1 MASFL
6 SGGDLVARVYTAKG
20 TETIHVL
27 NHSELLFPGK
37 PTKDSFHFFI
47 RTYIKKRVK
56 MNGLKQLKMNFQ
68 LLFLTCNSYKALSLT
83 ETINN
88 SLFYNKL
95 HDTKSNFD
103 VTLNIANLRIFNYL
117 HTL

>member
-27 NHSELLFPGK
+27 NPSGLLFSGK
-37 PTKDSFHFFI
+37 PTKDEFHIFI
-47 RTYIKKRVK
+47 RMYTKKRVK
-56 MNGLKQLKMNFQ
+56 MNGLKQLEMNFK
-68 LLFLTCNSYKALSLT
+68 LLFLICNSYKALSLT
-83 ETINN
+83 DTINN
-88 SLFYNKL
+88 TLFYNKL

-103 VTLNIANLRIFNYL
+103 VTLNIANLRILNYL
-117 HTL
+117 HTV